1 MAVTVKFFARL
12 REEMGRSEQSLTDW
26 ESGTVIDVWSTVCGD
41 HPLQEHVMAAVNQ
54 EYVDREHLVRDGDE
68 VAFFPPVTGG

>member
-1 MAVTVKFFARL
+1 MTVTVKFFASL
-12 REEMGRSEQSLTDW
+12 REEMGRGEQTVDPW
-26 ESGTVIDVWSTVCGD
+26 EFGTVADVWSTVCGD
-41 HPLQEHVMAAVNQ
+41 NPLQEHVMAAVNQ